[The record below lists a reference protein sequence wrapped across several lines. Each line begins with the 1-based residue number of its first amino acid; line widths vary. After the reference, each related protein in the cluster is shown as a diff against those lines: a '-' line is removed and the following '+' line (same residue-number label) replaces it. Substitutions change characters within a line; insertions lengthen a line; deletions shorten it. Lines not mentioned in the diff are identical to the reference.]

1 MYLINHFNPM
11 CRAHL
16 SSAPCRYPLYL
27 WLQASP
33 AMYSLPMGA
42 SRLWTTVLSTPM
54 GQLE

>member
-1 MYLINHFNPM
+1 MYLTITLLP
-11 CRAHL
+11 HL